1 MACNQSNHG
10 HNFSILVVCR
20 KRSGT
25 VRARSIKM
33 TVGHPF
39 LSHLECTATQGTF
52 GLASASRL
60 VRSVPSIHQVCSTWA
75 RSPSTVRCP
84 IPSRIGLAQT
94 AHVHTNPSGGA
105 VLRSSSLFASTP
117 DGSPASPSDVC
128 KTCDACTHAGPD
140 HTSIVVMSSVD
151 GAGPCSPFT
160 RHSWMIASLKRSAS
174 KGLSVIKDGSPQQ
187 CHQSPRSSASITA
200 AIAANEMIRDRGLG
214 SGAWL
219 SPQKPSR
226 VAMPASMRSL
236 SASSPFF
243 RALLSGSRLEELD
256 DVARG
261 VLDEDLTS
269 TGSTHDLV
277 AEAHTRVL

>member
-1 MACNQSNHG
+1 M
-10 HNFSILVVCR
+10 
-20 KRSGT
+20 
-25 VRARSIKM
+25 
-33 TVGHPF
+33 
-39 LSHLECTATQGTF
+39 
-52 GLASASRL
+52 
-60 VRSVPSIHQVCSTWA
+60 PSE
-75 RSPSTVRCP
+75 
-84 IPSRIGLAQT
+84 
-94 AHVHTNPSGGA
+94 
-105 VLRSSSLFASTP
+105 
-117 DGSPASPSDVC
+117 
-128 KTCDACTHAGPD
+128 
-140 HTSIVVMSSVD
+140 
-151 GAGPCSPFT
+151 
-160 RHSWMIASLKRSAS
+160 
-174 KGLSVIKDGSPQQ
+174 
-187 CHQSPRSSASITA
+187 PRSSASITA

-277 AEAHTRVL
+277 AEAHARVL